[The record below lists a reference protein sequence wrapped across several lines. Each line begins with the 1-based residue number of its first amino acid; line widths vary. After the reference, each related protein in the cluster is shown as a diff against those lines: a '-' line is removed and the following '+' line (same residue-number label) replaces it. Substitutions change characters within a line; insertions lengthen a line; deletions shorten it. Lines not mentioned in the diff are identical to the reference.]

1 MSESRFFVLR
11 DAHGVDHAD
20 NLQPIVDF
28 GLSLGVPSLG
38 AQGFTESVSVV
49 RIQPAN
55 ELGDLR
61 ARVIP
66 DTRYVETNDPIVAAG
81 ILDMGVFDEVD
92 EPKKADVDKARK
104 ETKAHVEAMK
114 ERDRLVAA
122 GEQAPPDI
130 NDPTIIDPA
139 VVGQEA

>member
-1 MSESRFFVLR
+1 MSDSRYFVLR
-11 DAHGVDHAD
+11 DEHGVDHAD

-49 RIQPAN
+49 QIQPAD

-66 DTRYVETNDPIVAAG
+66 NTRYVETNDLVIAAA
-81 ILDMGVFDEVD
+81 ISDMGLFDEVD
-92 EPKKADVDKARK
+92 EPSKAAVDKAHK

-122 GEQAPPDI
+122 GEQEPPDV
-130 NDPTIIDPA
+130 NDPTPDPA
-139 VVGQEA
+139 AVGQEA